1 MALHISKSLPLATRA
16 LDFRSMRQKMISGNI
31 ANVDTPYYRARDIRF
46 EDLLAREAGRLTPH
60 APRLEMAR
68 TNAKHL
74 EPMDAQSNRKAEIF
88 FRGAHPTRNDGNNVD
103 IDVETTEMSKNAI
116 MFDALTNAIKK
127 EGMIFKSVIDASSKI
142 Q

>member
-1 MALHISKSLPLATRA
+1 
-16 LDFRSMRQKMISGNI
+16 
-31 ANVDTPYYRARDIRF
+31 
-46 EDLLAREAGRLTPH
+46 
-60 APRLEMAR
+60 MAR
-68 TNAKHL
+68 TDAKHL
-74 EPMDAQSNRKAEIF
+74 EPMEAQSNRKAEIF